1 MQAILIEQKKAQ
13 QAKLQSAGQMQ
24 TALSYLQ
31 MQQQQMQALQA
42 QYTGGQGGKWNLG
55 GAYRP
60 PDTNINLSAS
70 YQQGRTN
77 LQISMV
83 PDEGANLLGPN
94 GFTQGVGPANLG
106 LSFNIHV

>member
-1 MQAILIEQKKAQ
+1 MILIA
-13 QAKLQSAGQMQ
+13 
-24 TALSYLQ
+24 
-31 MQQQQMQALQA
+31 
-42 QYTGGQGGKWNLG
+42 GGQGNKWSLG

-77 LQISMV
+77 LQVSMV